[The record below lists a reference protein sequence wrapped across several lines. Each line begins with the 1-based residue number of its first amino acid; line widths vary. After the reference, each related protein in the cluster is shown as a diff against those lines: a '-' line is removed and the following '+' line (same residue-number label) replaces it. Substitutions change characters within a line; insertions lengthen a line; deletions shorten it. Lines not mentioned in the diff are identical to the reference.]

1 MVAGRCYIIVA
12 YSCLVFH
19 VVVVVA
25 VAVVV
30 AVVVVV
36 VVVAV
41 VVAVVVVVVVVVGGG
56 VVVVVVA
63 GGGSCRWSLL
73 ALYSGQNNKNPY
85 APWDDCVFTCMN
97 GLNFLVNVG
106 KYAVR
111 PMGHL
116 GQFTNLPTLVI
127 PNIAG
132 WKTSNFE

>member
-19 VVVVVA
+19 VVVV
-25 VAVVV
+25 
-30 AVVVVV
+30 
-36 VVVAV
+36 
-41 VVAVVVVVVVVVGGG
+41 

-73 ALYSGQNNKNPY
+73 ALYSGQNTKNPY